1 MFVRDYYT
9 VSIPG
14 DLSEEMN
21 DLENQAITEAR
32 ERAKLFAIP
41 CEWSVKLIKGEIG
54 SYEVVFRVCRKRNK
68 RILTKS
74 V

>member
-1 MFVRDYYT
+1 MLVRDYYT

-14 DLSEEMN
+14 DLSDEMA
-21 DLENQAITEAR
+21 DLERQAITEAR
-32 ERAKLFAIP
+32 ERTRLHVIP

-54 SYEVVFRVCRKRNK
+54 SHEVIFRVCRKRNK

>member
-14 DLSEEMN
+14 DLSEEMT

-32 ERAKLFAIP
+32 ERAKLWVVP
-41 CEWSVKLIKGEIG
+41 CEWSVKLIKGEVG
-54 SYEVVFRVCRKRNK
+54 SHEVVFRVCRRRNK